1 MVDSLQPVKKA
12 TVMLQG
18 RNVTIS
24 SVILT
29 IFVLRR
35 ALNDCGTEISTAIL
49 SNLEERVEGIEENAD
64 YVFATLLDPKF
75 KADFIE
81 EPQEVASRELL
92 KTKTEEMLAVVLAE
106 TTNNNSANFFEKYRC
121 SQIPIVVF
129 YCIPSLQDRSPPAQD
144 TYSGHLIAESGD
156 KLSVGQRQ
164 RICLAR
170 APLQRS
176 RILVLDE
183 AATLDVETD
192 ALLQQTIRDNFR
204 HATVLTI
211 AHRLNTVIDYDRILR
226 RPRPRNPTSL
236 SSGSL
241 RHPKALL
248 ARPDSVFFSMAREA
262 GLV

>member
-106 TTNNNSANFFEKYRC
+106 TT
-121 SQIPIVVF
+121 IPIVVF

-236 SSGSL
+236 SSGS
-241 RHPKALL
+241 RQF
-248 ARPDSVFFSMAREA
+248 ARNKI
-262 GLV
+262 GN